1 MAEPVGNAAGI
12 PLPQGSTWVPLGDKP
27 YSTAVISVGRELCEN
42 FYMEIPSAQGAKAP
56 YFFVKIPGLRLL
68 SPQGSTSPCRGIIT
82 ASNFRTFVVAGTTL
96 AELFEDG
103 SSIPRTTALRSSSGT
118 VSMADNGTH
127 LLLVDGVDGWVLT
140 YETGAVVRLDP
151 ATEAQLGFP
160 AGATHCRCIDTYFLA
175 NNPRTN
181 EYHWSDP
188 GDGLSWS
195 GLNVGMKIGK
205 PDNVIAL
212 EDCANMLWVVGMNSI
227 EVHYDTGDF
236 AGQLWARY
244 QGAIIEVGC
253 CAPYSVARYA
263 NNVFWMGVDSR
274 GTVGVFTNEGFVPKR
289 VSERG
294 IEQIIQGGRYDDCQ
308 AFTFAQNGHA
318 FYVMQF
324 PEANRT
330 LVYDL
335 TVNRWY
341 NWTYLRAEDGTIH
354 RWRGSFAAYNWSRN
368 LLGDTSTD
376 AVYWSDQKAYANDN
390 PDGSGVNY
398 IQCVKTTPV
407 GFQLGA
413 WVRYNWFQPMFQPGV
428 GLAQDTAEGVG
439 VDPVAMIAWS
449 NDSGATWSNE
459 RRVSIGAQGQYQKRS
474 RLTMCGTS
482 RNRQWRIIVTDP
494 VPVILVGALA
504 GVQPLGR

>member
-1 MAEPVGNAAGI
+1 MADPAAIVVPPGAI
-12 PLPQGSTWVPLGDKP
+12 SIPLGDKP

-42 FYMEIPSAQGAKAP
+42 LYKEVSSSASAKAP
-56 YFFVKIPGLRLL
+56 YFYVKIPGLRLL
-68 SPQGSTSPCRGIIT
+68 SPQGSTSPCRGIFT
-82 ASNFRTFVVAGTTL
+82 ASNFRTFVAAGTTF

-103 SSIPRTTALRSSSGT
+103 SSSTISTALRTSTGP
-118 VSMADNGTH
+118 VSMSDNGVH
-127 LLLVDGVDGWVLT
+127 LLLVDGTDGWILD
-140 YETGAVVRLDP
+140 YETGAFTRLDSSLD
-151 ATEAQLGFP
+151 AQAGFP

-181 EYHWSDP
+181 QYGWSEP

-227 EVHYDTGDF
+227 EVHYDTGDY
-236 AGQLWARY
+236 ANQLWSRY

-253 CAPYSVARYA
+253 CARYSVARYA
-263 NNVFWMGVDSR
+263 NNVFWLGVDNR
-274 GTVGVFTNEGFVPKR
+274 GTVGVFTNDGFAPKR
-289 VSERG
+289 ISERG
-294 IEQIIQGGRYDDCQ
+294 IEQIIQRDAYADCV

-324 PEANRT
+324 PTADRT

-335 TVNRWY
+335 TVGCWY

-368 LLGDTSTD
+368 LLGDTDTD
-376 AVYWSDQKAYANDN
+376 AVYWSDQAAYANDN

-398 IQCVKTTPV
+398 IRVVKTSPV
-407 GFQLGA
+407 GFQAGA
-413 WVRYNWFQPMFQPGV
+413 WIRYNWFQPMFQPGM
-428 GLAQDTAEGVG
+428 GLPYDTAQGVG
-439 VDPVAMIAWS
+439 SDPVAMVAWS

-459 RRVSIGAQGQYQKRS
+459 RRVSLGRQGEYQKRS
-474 RLTMCGTS
+474 RVTMCGTS
-482 RNRQWRIIVTDP
+482 RNRQWRITVTDP
-494 VPVILVGALA
+494 SPVILVGLLA
-504 GVQPLGR
+504 GVTALER